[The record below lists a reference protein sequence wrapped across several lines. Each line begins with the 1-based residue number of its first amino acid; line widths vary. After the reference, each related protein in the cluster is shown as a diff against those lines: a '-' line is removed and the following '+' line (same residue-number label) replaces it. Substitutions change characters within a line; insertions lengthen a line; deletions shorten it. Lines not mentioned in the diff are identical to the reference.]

1 MVQIRRIF
9 ECASKYVVLIWMIGN
24 ILALPA
30 AAAYNQEPDY
40 VSKEIQ
46 KEDIN
51 TGIFGKV
58 DPINKGYANSKNE
71 RVILL
76 NEGLTNKSIINKEN
90 IPTKTEKPIVWIYII
105 WLLIIVLGLTLIKT
119 NKKGVL
125 FTVAA
130 VMLSASLAL
139 LTYSYLD
146 RNKDLQNTLTTS
158 LVGENL
164 NYITDDII
172 RNAYWDLLWLNL
184 SSVERLDPFVTI
196 KFDRAGQLSS
206 LIDHQLLM
214 DNYKSFIQT
223 TYAGLSKINIELTDF
238 YPKFMI
244 IPFNSSY
251 TINRTTMIFYS
262 NSTSSLASI
271 ALTLAVDQIR
281 DDELT
286 NSTPSDTGSVIITVN
301 AYDTAG
307 LDLFQGSPKTVNLD
321 PAQIN
326 SPYEVIFQSADFK
339 VFFGAY
345 NGNDGVLRVEVNN
358 LAANIT
364 QLDITYA
371 SNETLTIKPE
381 AKLNITK
388 LDKFNKQT
396 DVVLYEG

>member
-223 TYAGLSKINIELTDF
+223 TYADLSKINIELTDF